1 MPLTFTLAAGFDR
14 FKGFLRYVP
23 TRLSN
28 IGIFDILDIVYL
40 AVILFF
46 VFNFLRQRRVS
57 GYLIGIAVW
66 AAAYGVSS
74 VLDLLAVKTVL
85 GAVFA
90 TGVIALIV
98 IFTPEI
104 REMLGRMGTDSFRGL
119 KNRIVG
125 DKQGGQVIHDE
136 SIDAVCQAAV
146 DLSRLKTGALIV
158 FQRSDSLEDV
168 IQSGIE
174 LDAKI
179 SPYLIRNIFFDKS
192 PLHDG
197 AVVIRDHRICA
208 AGCLLQL
215 SRRSDIDP
223 SLGTRH
229 RAALGLSEMSDAV
242 VIVVSEETGTV
253 SVAEGGSL
261 RRNFNFS
268 SLKQELTRL
277 LVPAESVTSNRGLFG
292 RRKKTGKEGGEDE
305 K

>member
-1 MPLTFTLAAGFDR
+1 MQFSFLLAEGFNR
-14 FKGFLRYVP
+14 FKEFLRYIP
-23 TRLSN
+23 TRMSHIN
-28 IGIFDILDIVYL
+28 FFDILDVLYL

-46 VFNFLRQRRVS
+46 LFNYLRQRRVS

-66 AAAYGVSS
+66 AAAYGISS

-90 TGVIALIV
+90 TGVVGLII

-104 REMLGRMGTDSFRGL
+104 REMLGRMGSDSFRGL
-119 KNRIVG
+119 KNKLVG
-125 DKQGGQVIHDE
+125 EKQGGQVIHDE
-136 SIDAVCQAAV
+136 SIDAVCQAAI

-197 AVVIRDHRICA
+197 AVVIRDRRITA

-229 RAALGLSEMSDAV
+229 RAAIGMSENSDAV
-242 VIVVSEETGTV
+242 IVVVSEETGII
-253 SVAEGGSL
+253 SVA
-261 RRNFNFS
+261 F
-268 SLKQELTRL
+268 
-277 LVPAESVTSNRGLFG
+277 
-292 RRKKTGKEGGEDE
+292 RRKITRNLTMSTLKTFLYKTMLNQQDEQTEDE
-305 K
+305 NEEGEENV

>member
-1 MPLTFTLAAGFDR
+1 MQFSFLLSGGLDR
-14 FKGFLRYVP
+14 FKEFLRYIP
-23 TRLSN
+23 SRLSSV
-28 IGIFDILDIVYL
+28 GFFDILDIVYL
-40 AVILFF
+40 AAILFF
-46 VFNFLRQRRVS
+46 LFNFLRQRRVS
-57 GYLIGIAVW
+57 GYLVGIAVW
-66 AAAYGVSS
+66 AAVYGVSS
-74 VLDLLAVKTVL
+74 ILDLLAVKTVL

-90 TGVIALIV
+90 TGVVALLI

-119 KNRIVG
+119 KSRIVG

-174 LDAKI
+174 IDAKI

-229 RAALGLSEMSDAV
+229 RAAIGMSENSDAV
-242 VIVVSEETGTV
+242 IIVVSEETGII
-253 SVAEGGSL
+253 SVA
-261 RRNFNFS
+261 F
-268 SLKQELTRL
+268 
-277 LVPAESVTSNRGLFG
+277 
-292 RRKKTGKEGGEDE
+292 RRKITRNMTLSTLKTFLYKTMLNQLDE
-305 K
+305 QTDDENEEMEQDG

>member
-14 FKGFLRYVP
+14 FKEFLRYVP

-104 REMLGRMGTDSFRGL
+104 R
-119 KNRIVG
+119 
-125 DKQGGQVIHDE
+125 
-136 SIDAVCQAAV
+136 
-146 DLSRLKTGALIV
+146 
-158 FQRSDSLEDV
+158 
-168 IQSGIE
+168 
-174 LDAKI
+174 
-179 SPYLIRNIFFDKS
+179 
-192 PLHDG
+192 
-197 AVVIRDHRICA
+197 
-208 AGCLLQL
+208 
-215 SRRSDIDP
+215 
-223 SLGTRH
+223 
-229 RAALGLSEMSDAV
+229 
-242 VIVVSEETGTV
+242 
-253 SVAEGGSL
+253 
-261 RRNFNFS
+261 
-268 SLKQELTRL
+268 
-277 LVPAESVTSNRGLFG
+277 
-292 RRKKTGKEGGEDE
+292 
-305 K
+305 

>member
-1 MPLTFTLAAGFDR
+1 MRFSFLLTSGFDR
-14 FKGFLRYVP
+14 FKEFLHYIP
-23 TRLSN
+23 TRLSRVDF
-28 IGIFDILDIVYL
+28 FDILDIVYL
-40 AVILFF
+40 AAILFF
-46 VFNFLRQRRVS
+46 VFSFLRQRRVS

-90 TGVIALIV
+90 TGVIVLIV

-192 PLHDG
+192 PLHDLCRRVSF
-197 AVVIRDHRICA
+197 AAFQTERYRSVARNAAPRRNRYEREQRRRDSRRFRRDRNHF
-208 AGCLLQL
+208 GCLPSEDHAKYDPLDPEDFSLQ
-215 SRRSDIDP
+215 DD
-223 SLGTRH
+223 
-229 RAALGLSEMSDAV
+229 
-242 VIVVSEETGTV
+242 
-253 SVAEGGSL
+253 
-261 RRNFNFS
+261 
-268 SLKQELTRL
+268 
-277 LVPAESVTSNRGLFG
+277 AESAGRTDRRRERGGGTGCLIWMNVSN
-292 RRKKTGKEGGEDE
+292 
-305 K
+305 